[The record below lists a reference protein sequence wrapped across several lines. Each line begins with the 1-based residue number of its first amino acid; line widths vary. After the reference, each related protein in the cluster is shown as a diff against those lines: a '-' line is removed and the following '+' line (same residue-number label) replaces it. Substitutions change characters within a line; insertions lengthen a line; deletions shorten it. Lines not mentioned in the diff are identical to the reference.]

1 MAKGEIA
8 ADLQSQ
14 YATFESSTVTRLPLF
29 RTFLLLDLYLFCS
42 LLAFFIL
49 ASYHCYDLSLFF
61 LFLYGSVH
69 AAATAAA
76 ATAAVVVAATAAVS
90 ATDTVAVVAAA
101 DTAAVAMYLK

>member
-76 ATAAVVVAATAAVS
+76 ATAAGAPDDCVS
-90 ATDTVAVVAAA
+90 LTFALYEYKNYCEA
-101 DTAAVAMYLK
+101 